1 MPKPTNPARNAELAA
16 IHIAKAQANMADDSY
31 RDMLWTLARVRSA
44 ADLDYA
50 GRHKVLDHLR
60 RLTGSALRAGDSAS
74 LASNEWDFAKTMP
87 DDKQKMLWKI
97 RRLCKELK
105 IRQGNQVVYAEGVAR
120 RQLGI
125 ERKLRMMEAGEL
137 WRLIGPL
144 ENTLK
149 HRRPGRS
156 A

>member
-16 IHIAKAQANMADDSY
+16 IHIAKAEAGMADDSY
-31 RDMLWTLARVRSA
+31 RDMLWTLCRVRSA

-50 GRHKVLDHLR
+50 GRHRVLDHLR
-60 RLTGSALRAGDSAS
+60 KITGD
-74 LASNEWDFAKTMP
+74 EWDFAKTMP
-87 DDKQKMLWKI
+87 GDKQKMLWKI

-144 ENTLK
+144 EHTLK
-149 HRRPGRS
+149 SKERARP
-156 A
+156 

>member
-1 MPKPTNPARNAELAA
+1 MPKPVNPARNAELAA
-16 IHIAKAQANMADDSY
+16 IHIAKAEANMADESY

-50 GRHKVLDHLR
+50 GRHRVLDHLR
-60 RLTGSALRAGDSAS
+60 KLTGD
-74 LASNEWDFAKTMP
+74 EWDFAKTMP
-87 DDKQKMLWKI
+87 PDKQKMLWKI
-97 RRLCKELK
+97 RRLCIELK
-105 IRQGNQVVYAEGVAR
+105 IRRGNQVAYAEGVAR

-149 HRRPGRS
+149 HKEPGR
-156 A
+156 

>member
-31 RDMLWTLARVRSA
+31 RDMLWTICRVRSA

-50 GRHKVLDHLR
+50 GRHRVLDHLR
-60 RLTGSALRAGDSAS
+60 KLAGD
-74 LASNEWDFAKTMP
+74 EWDFAKTMP
-87 DDKQKMLWKI
+87 ADKQKMLWKI
-97 RRLCKELK
+97 RRLCIELK
-105 IRQGNQVVYAEGVAR
+105 IRRGNQVVYAEGVAR

-125 ERKLRMMEAGEL
+125 ERRLRMMEAGEL

-144 ENTLK
+144 ENTLTHK
-149 HRRPGRS
+149 QAGKS
-156 A
+156 QA